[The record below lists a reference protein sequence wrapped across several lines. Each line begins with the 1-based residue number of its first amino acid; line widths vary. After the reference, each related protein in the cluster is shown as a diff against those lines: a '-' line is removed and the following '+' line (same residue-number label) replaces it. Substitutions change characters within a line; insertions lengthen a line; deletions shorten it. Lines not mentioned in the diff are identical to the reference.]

1 MRFISFLKYVYIR
14 VIVWII
20 WKRGW
25 GRGGFFI
32 GIWFVLLILS
42 SDMEVGV
49 FFEMEI
55 FKKWKVL

>member
-20 WKRGW
+20 WKRVW